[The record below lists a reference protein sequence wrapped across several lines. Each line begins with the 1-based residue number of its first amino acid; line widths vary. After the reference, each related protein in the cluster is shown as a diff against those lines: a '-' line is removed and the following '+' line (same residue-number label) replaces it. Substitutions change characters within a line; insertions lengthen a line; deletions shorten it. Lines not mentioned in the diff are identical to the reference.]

1 MTAHLDLPTDLD
13 ALANLKACLD
23 LVDKLP
29 ENSNGRALML
39 RRAEAYLVLLS
50 ETQATP

>member
-1 MTAHLDLPTDLD
+1 MTAPLDLPTDLD

-23 LVDKLP
+23 LADALP
-29 ENSNGRALML
+29 ANSSSRAFVL

-50 ETQATP
+50 EMP